1 MAGPYHEYHEGWAR
15 LGITASEGREKGA
28 ENEGKGTGK
37 GKGSDLEVAMQL
49 IYQVQEQITTM
60 QRSISIMN
68 DWCRNQFEV
77 QHAQQQQLQQQ
88 QAQLQKAEKQ
98 FYDFFESAA
107 NMKDTQTAVSD
118 LHLEVWRGEQ
128 HIKTLAWKV
137 KELEASEK
145 KVKEL
150 EEKVKELEAKVK
162 KITKNSSS
170 CEWHEKGQ
178 AKMLDD
184 IARRTLFDDL
194 YQRSDDAQASVS
206 KYVSK

>member
-1 MAGPYHEYHEGWAR
+1 MDCAR
-15 LGITASEGREKGA
+15 AM
-28 ENEGKGTGK
+28 GT
-37 GKGSDLEVAMQL
+37 DLEVAMQL

-60 QRSISIMN
+60 QRSISIMS

-137 KELEASEK
+137 KELEA
-145 KVKEL
+145 
-150 EEKVKELEAKVK
+150 KVK
-162 KITKNSSS
+162 KTTKSCSSR
-170 CEWHEKGQ
+170 EWQ
-178 AKMLDD
+178 RARMLDD

-194 YQRSDDAQASVS
+194 YQRSDDAPASVS
-206 KYVSK
+206 KYVSKQVSKEASK

>member
-1 MAGPYHEYHEGWAR
+1 MVWSQAPSLDCAR
-15 LGITASEGREKGA
+15 VI
-28 ENEGKGTGK
+28 
-37 GKGSDLEVAMQL
+37 GSDLEVAMQL

-60 QRSISIMN
+60 QRSISIMS

-162 KITKNSSS
+162 EEKVKELEAKVKKTTKSCSSR
-170 CEWHEKGQ
+170 EWQ
-178 AKMLDD
+178 RARMLDD

-194 YQRSDDAQASVS
+194 YQRSDDAPASVS
-206 KYVSK
+206 KYVSKQVSKEASK

>member
-1 MAGPYHEYHEGWAR
+1 MDCAR
-15 LGITASEGREKGA
+15 AM
-28 ENEGKGTGK
+28 
-37 GKGSDLEVAMQL
+37 GSDLEVAMQL

-60 QRSISIMN
+60 QRSISIMS

-150 EEKVKELEAKVK
+150 EEKVKELEAKVREEK
-162 KITKNSSS
+162 VKELEAKVKNTTKNSSS
-170 CEWHEKGQ
+170 RELARQGPGQ
-178 AKMLDD
+178 DVGSHSTSHTV
-184 IARRTLFDDL
+184 RRLVP
-194 YQRSDDAQASVS
+194 AV
-206 KYVSK
+206 

>member
-1 MAGPYHEYHEGWAR
+1 MISDIVIHSGVAPDGQTPSMDCAR
-15 LGITASEGREKGA
+15 AM
-28 ENEGKGTGK
+28 
-37 GKGSDLEVAMQL
+37 GSDLEVAMQL

-60 QRSISIMN
+60 QRSISIMS

-118 LHLEVWRGEQ
+118 LRLEVWRGEQ

-137 KELEASEK
+137 KELEAREK
-145 KVKEL
+145 
-150 EEKVKELEAKVK
+150 KVKELEAKVK
-162 KITKNSSS
+162 KTTKSCSSR
-170 CEWHEKGQ
+170 EWQ
-178 AKMLDD
+178 RARMLDD

-194 YQRSDDAQASVS
+194 YQRSDDAPASVS
-206 KYVSK
+206 KYVSKQVSKEASK

>member
-1 MAGPYHEYHEGWAR
+1 MDCAR
-15 LGITASEGREKGA
+15 AM
-28 ENEGKGTGK
+28 
-37 GKGSDLEVAMQL
+37 GSDLEVAMQL

-60 QRSISIMN
+60 QRSISIMS

-150 EEKVKELEAKVK
+150 EEKVKELEAKVREEKVKELEANVKEEKVKELEAKVK
-162 KITKNSSS
+162 KTTKSCSSR
-170 CEWHEKGQ
+170 EWQ
-178 AKMLDD
+178 RARMLDD

-194 YQRSDDAQASVS
+194 YHRFL
-206 KYVSK
+206 